1 MKNIGKTDKI
11 IRIILALILFS
22 LFFILHGNLKF
33 IALIGFVPLITAI
46 VGVCPLYLLLGINT
60 NKVKV

>member
-11 IRIILALILFS
+11 IRVILALILFS
-22 LFFILHGNLKF
+22 LFFVLQGNLKY

-46 VGVCPLYLLLGINT
+46 VGICPLYLLLGINT
-60 NKVKV
+60 NKAKS